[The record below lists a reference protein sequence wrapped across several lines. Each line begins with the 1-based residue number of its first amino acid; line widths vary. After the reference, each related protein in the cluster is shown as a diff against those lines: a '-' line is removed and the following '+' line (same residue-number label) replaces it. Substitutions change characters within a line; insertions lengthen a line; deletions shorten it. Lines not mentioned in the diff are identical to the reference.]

1 MDEPPNRAARH
12 IDTDG
17 GVDDA
22 LALVM
27 LARSGVKIAA
37 VSSVFGNTW
46 VDQAACN
53 ANMVL
58 RQSLCA
64 ADVYVG
70 AGVGLSGFA
79 PERGQRGHGQDGLNG
94 QGGSFRRKLP
104 LLQQTHGVSRLAVA
118 PQYGVRGLFLGPLT
132 NLANAFL
139 DDPAAF
145 RGWRPLVMAGAF
157 EVEGRGAGGADFN
170 TWSDR
175 EAMQRVLLNGV
186 APRLVPLD
194 VTSRILLRRDVFL
207 ARAAASEW
215 PLMHRLARAAGPYMD
230 FHAKVWGG
238 DGCRPHDAVAAAAI
252 LWPDLFIFEA
262 VRLGLDPERR
272 GRLRR
277 EDGPVNAELCVGVD
291 AEAVEARMLAAFFD
305 GAPAVGAALEIEA
318 PITSP

>member
-1 MDEPPNRAARH
+1 MDQPLH

-27 LARSGVKIAA
+27 LAHAGARGGAAIAS

-46 VDQAACN
+46 VDQAASN

-58 RQSLCA
+58 RQSLCV

-79 PERGQRGHGQDGLNG
+79 PDRDQRGHGQDGLNG

-104 LLQQTHGVSRLAVA
+104 PLARTHGISRLAMA
-118 PQYGVRGLFLGPLT
+118 PRGEVRGLFLGPLT
-132 NLANAFL
+132 NLAGAMV
-139 DDPAAF
+139 DEPAAF
-145 RGWRPLVMAGAF
+145 RGWAPLVMAGAF
-157 EVEGRGAGGADFN
+157 AVEGRGADGADFN
-170 TWSDR
+170 TWSDP

-194 VTSRILLRRDVFL
+194 VTSQVILRRDVFEP
-207 ARAAASEW
+207 RAAASGW
-215 PLMHRLARAAGPYMD
+215 PLMRRLGLAAGPYMD
-230 FHAKVWGG
+230 FHARVWGG
-238 DGCRPHDAVAAAAI
+238 DGCRPHDAVAAAAA
-252 LWPDLFIFEA
+252 LWPDLFVFEPA
-262 VRLGLDPERR
+262 RLSVDPDRR

-277 EDGPVNAELCVGVD
+277 EDGAPNAEVCAKID
-291 AEAVEARMLAAFFD
+291 AEAVTERMLKALFED
-305 GAPAVGAALEIEA
+305 VPAPATAG
-318 PITSP
+318 

>member
-1 MDEPPNRAARH
+1 MADEPLH

-27 LARSGVKIAA
+27 LAHGGARIAA

-46 VDQAACN
+46 VDQAASN

-58 RQSLCA
+58 RQSLCGV
-64 ADVYVG
+64 DVYVG
-70 AGVGLSGFA
+70 AGASLGGLA

-94 QGGSFRRKLP
+94 LGGSFRRRLP
-104 LLQQTHGVSRLAVA
+104 LLQRTHGVSRLAVA

-132 NLANAFL
+132 NLANAFM
-139 DDPAAF
+139 DDPAGF

-157 EVEGRGAGGADFN
+157 EVEGRGADGADFN
-170 TWSDR
+170 TWSDP

-194 VTSRILLRRDVFL
+194 VSSRILLRREVFM

-215 PLMHRLARAAGPYMD
+215 PLMRRLAGAVAPYMD

-238 DGCRPHDAVAAAAI
+238 DGCRPHDAVAAAAV
-252 LWPDLFIFEA
+252 LWPELFTFEPA
-262 VRLGLDPERR
+262 RLVLDPERR

-277 EDGPVNAELCVGVD
+277 ESGPANAEVCIDLD
-291 AEAVEARMLAAFFD
+291 AAAVEARMVQTLFA
-305 GAPAVGAALEIEA
+305 GAPAVGPVEREA
-318 PITSP
+318 R